1 MAEIAQGL
9 GGAVSGAATG
19 AKIGSMFGPGVGT
32 AIGAGAGALIGG
44 VAGLFAGGAKK
55 KAAEK
60 LAAEVD
66 AMIAELG
73 LPPETAGPLLLEKLQ
88 QNGLY
93 SAEVEQA
100 INLEAS
106 KVAQIKEDPS
116 LRNAQMKGLEL
127 ISGRAEMGLTPE
139 DRAELAKVMDQTA
152 QDTRGRDE
160 SIIQN
165 MQARGQGGGGAELAA
180 RLASSQGSANRAT
193 TSGNEIAAAA
203 SRNAL
208 EAAGQMGQLGSQ
220 IRSQDFSTAK
230 DVASAEDIRNK
241 LLYENSTAL
250 QQRNIDRAQRSNDQN
265 LNRQQYVGD
274 SNTQMANAETARQNT
289 ARADDYASRRANTQM
304 RINAKTDNAA
314 SIDAAKQGDKT
325 QFSNMMSGI
334 GVGVDTTKSALEKL
348 AGPATA
354 TTKLS
359 ARDTIDDDG
368 KAHRKWKDG

>member
-9 GGAVSGAATG
+9 SGAVSGASTG

-32 AIGAGAGALIGG
+32 AIGAGAGAILGG
-44 VAGLFAGGAKK
+44 IAGAFSGNARK

-88 QNGLY
+88 QNGMY
-93 SAEVEQA
+93 TPEIEQA
-100 INLEAS
+100 LNLEAS

-220 IRSQDFSTAK
+220 IRSQDFSNAK
-230 DVASAEDIRNK
+230 DVASAEDIRNT
-241 LLYENSTAL
+241 LLYENSVAL
-250 QQRNIDRAQRSNDQN
+250 QQRNAERAQRANDQN

-274 SNTQMANAETARQNT
+274 SNTQMANIETARQNT
-289 ARADDYASRRANTQM
+289 ARADDYASRRANVQM
-304 RINAKTDNAA
+304 RINTKTGKAA
-314 SIDAAKQGDKT
+314 SIDAAKQGGKN
-325 QFSNMMSGI
+325 QFSDIMSGI
-334 GVGVDTTKSALEKL
+334 GTGASALSKLVGTKSVPTTQEVASASGMTPEEK
-348 AGPATA
+348 
-354 TTKLS
+354 
-359 ARDTIDDDG
+359 ARRG
-368 KAHRKWKDG
+368 L

>member
-19 AKIGSMFGPGVGT
+19 AKIGSMFGPGPGT
-32 AIGAGAGALIGG
+32 LIGAGAGAIFGG
-44 VAGLFAGGAKK
+44 IAGLFAGGAKK

-208 EAAGQMGQLGSQ
+208 QAAGQMGQLGSQ

-250 QQRNIDRAQRSNDQN
+250 QQRNIDRAQRSSDQN

-289 ARADDYASRRANTQM
+289 ARADDYVSRRNNTQM
-304 RINAKTDNAA
+304 RINAKIGKADSIAAA
-314 SIDAAKQGDKT
+314 SQGDKD
-325 QFSNMMSGI
+325 QFGNMMSGI

-348 AGPATA
+348 AGPATTQEIA
-354 TTKLS
+354 S
-359 ARDTIDDDG
+359 ASEMTPQE
-368 KAHRKWKDG
+368 KARRGL